1 MRILVIADGRSPIT
15 RNWVGDLIHS
25 GHDVVLVSTFPH
37 ESISG
42 LKAEYSLPIC
52 FSRFAGNQTQ
62 GINTRSVSSNRKSR
76 LRAIIRRYRGL
87 FQQLRY
93 WIGPLSFFHYRRELR
108 KILSRH
114 GFDLVHVLRIP
125 FEGLFAVPV
134 LKDQKVVVSIWG
146 NDLTL
151 HAPKNAYMRRATRR
165 VLARANGL
173 IVDVKRDIDLA
184 YEWGYAKDKPVMVAL
199 TSGGIDIEMMHNSI
213 AEYTPENFSIP
224 EGKIVINPRGIRP
237 GYIRNDTF
245 FAAIPLVLASMD
257 EPVHFLC
264 PSMAGQSEAEHWVHL
279 HHVEE
284 AVTLLPFLSQQE
296 LWYCFS
302 KSQVMVSPSTHD
314 GTPNSLLESMVMG
327 SIPVVGDI
335 ASLREWVVDKKNGYL
350 IDPSSPEKLA
360 AAIITVLKNKEFRED
375 AKAHNLRLVAE
386 NASRKSVRQQR
397 DRFYSQILN
406 QPTV

>member
-15 RNWVGDLIHS
+15 RNWVGGLIQS
-25 GHDVVLVSTFPH
+25 GHDVVLASTFPH
-37 ESISG
+37 KSITG
-42 LKAEYSLPIC
+42 LHAEYSLPIC

-62 GINTRSVSSNRKSR
+62 TASPKQDISGRKRGLRS
-76 LRAIIRRYRGL
+76 IIRRYRKF

-93 WIGPLSFFHYRRELR
+93 WVGPVTFFYYRRELR

-114 GFDLVHVLRIP
+114 DFDLVHVLRIP

-134 LKDQKVVVSIWG
+134 LKDQKVIVSIWG

-165 VLARANGL
+165 VLSRADGL
-173 IVDVKRDIDLA
+173 IVDVKRDIALA
-184 YEWGYAKDKPVMVAL
+184 HQWGYAKNKPVMVAL
-199 TSGGIDIEMMHNSI
+199 TSGGIDIEQMLASI
-213 AEYTPENFSIP
+213 ADFVPKNFSIP
-224 EGKIVINPRGIRP
+224 AGKIIINPRGIRP

-245 FAAIPLVLASMD
+245 FAAIPQVLAEMD

-264 PSMAGQSEAEHWVHL
+264 PSMAGQAEAEHWVQSN
-279 HHVEE
+279 HVEE

-302 KSQVMVSPSTHD
+302 KSDVMVSPSTHD

-327 SIPVVGDI
+327 AIPVVGDI
-335 ASLREWVVDKKNGYL
+335 ASLREWVVDEKNGRL
-350 IDPSSPEKLA
+350 VDPSSPEALA
-360 AAIITVLKNKEFRED
+360 GAILSVLKNPEFCAA
-375 AKAHNLRLVAE
+375 AKAYNLQLVEE
-386 NASRKSVRQQR
+386 NASRNSVRQHR
-397 DRFYSQILN
+397 DLFYSQILN
-406 QPTV
+406 QPTA